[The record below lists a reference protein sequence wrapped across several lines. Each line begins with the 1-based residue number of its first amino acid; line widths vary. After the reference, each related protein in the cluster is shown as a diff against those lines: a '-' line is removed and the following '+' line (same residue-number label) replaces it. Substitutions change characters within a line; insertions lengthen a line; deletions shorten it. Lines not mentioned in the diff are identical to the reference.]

1 MMSAYFCQKIPPP
14 SCQTLSEIIRPSSY
28 MTSESSQ
35 PLPLQKQNK
44 KKHKKKRHKS
54 RFKTQLSI
62 HNVKC

>member
-1 MMSAYFCQKIPPP
+1 
-14 SCQTLSEIIRPSSY
+14 
-28 MTSESSQ
+28 MTSESGQ